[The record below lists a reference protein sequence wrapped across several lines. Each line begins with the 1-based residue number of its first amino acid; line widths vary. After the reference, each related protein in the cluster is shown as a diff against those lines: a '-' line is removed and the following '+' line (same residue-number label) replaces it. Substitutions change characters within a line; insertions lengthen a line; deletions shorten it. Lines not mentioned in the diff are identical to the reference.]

1 MNQNLRVVGA
11 DPDNNNIILKDVEDY
26 LIDESIKLKQNNNLG

>member
-26 LIDESIKLKQNNNLG
+26 LIDESIKLK